1 MRIGNQEVLH
11 GFFLSFSKRSPEDK
25 QTKKQTS
32 KQETHSE
39 ARSEMD
45 LDYHNPCSHCYH
57 AERLVTPLNHTLKW
71 EVITQDLC
79 LIHFNSEM

>member
-1 MRIGNQEVLH
+1 MCIDNQEVL
-11 GFFLSFSKRSPEDK
+11 GSFFHSLRDHQKTNKQRNKQASSKRI
-25 QTKKQTS
+25 
-32 KQETHSE
+32 

-71 EVITQDLC
+71 EVITQDLF